1 MVDTEPHKMADAET
15 CARRRRGAGLGHCAR
30 YSAASRLL
38 SAFTRCSLV
47 IVLGFVAA
55 GGSVACEKR
64 ATDEKTLQQQDQ
76 QPAEQRVQRI
86 AVLSPAA
93 AVILRDL
100 GVGEQI
106 VARHAFDAATRRE
119 LSVVGDQAGI
129 DYEALLAA
137 KPTHVVMQW
146 GARELPARLA
156 ELAKMSSWRVID
168 VNPVSIADVRKTVA
182 QLAQFVDGNANV
194 WQRASELD
202 AQLAGIDGAKD
213 AAIHDESKLDE
224 SKLDESKRDAQPS
237 GKRVVLLLSTSPFA
251 ALGPTSCQAEAVRAA
266 GFVIVPGDAKA
277 YVELSSEELLRLD
290 AEAFVVF
297 SPSADGLLR
306 AEDEAALRE
315 RIVAPLRKLGLG
327 EKPVLLITD
336 VESLLP
342 STSMLRLR
350 RKAEAWGAGRGER

>member
-1 MVDTEPHKMADAET
+1 MA
-15 CARRRRGAGLGHCAR
+15 
-30 YSAASRLL
+30 
-38 SAFTRCSLV
+38 V
-47 IVLGFVAA
+47 

-64 ATDEKTLQQQDQ
+64 ATDEKTLQQQGQ
-76 QPAEQRVQRI
+76 QLPEQRVQRI

-156 ELAKMSSWRVID
+156 ELAKMSLWRVID

-182 QLAQFVDGNANV
+182 QLAEFVNGDASV
-194 WQRASELD
+194 RQRASELD
-202 AQLAGIDGAKD
+202 AQLAVIDGARDTAK
-213 AAIHDESKLDE
+213 HDEN
-224 SKLDESKRDAQPS
+224 KRDAQPS

-277 YVELSSEELLRLD
+277 YIELSSEELLSLD

-315 RIVAPLRKLGLG
+315 RILAPLRKLGLG

-342 STSMLRLR
+342 STSMLGLR
-350 RKAEAWGAGRGER
+350 RKVEAWGAGRGER